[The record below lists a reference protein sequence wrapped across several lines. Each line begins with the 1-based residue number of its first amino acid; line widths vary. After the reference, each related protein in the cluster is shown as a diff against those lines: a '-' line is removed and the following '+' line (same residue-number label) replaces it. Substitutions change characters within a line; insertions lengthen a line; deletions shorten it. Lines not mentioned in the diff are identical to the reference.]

1 MKQYSLYFIFG
12 IIFVILVLVLM
23 LLIKSANYKDLQ
35 ISKIIDENIEI
46 IKNKISNNEWYAKLA
61 KDELGDSYPI
71 SNELYVHFELQD
83 TGNLSKK
90 KFFKLNIDKNDNYSL
105 FCVKQ
110 TISNLNLKYF
120 LINNKKYSQIV
131 IDTNNISLLHYL
143 IDSLKNY
150 NINSDFE
157 EIWI

>member
-1 MKQYSLYFIFG
+1 MKKNFLYLIFILISVLLITSLLFIF
-12 IIFVILVLVLM
+12 
-23 LLIKSANYKDLQ
+23 KSANNDDLQ
-35 ISKIIDENIEI
+35 ISKIIDEKIEL
-46 IKNKISNNEWYAKLA
+46 IKNKITSNDWYTKLA
-61 KDELGDSYPI
+61 NNNSDDFKPI

-90 KFFKLNIDKNDNYSL
+90 KFFKLNIDKNDSYSL

-110 TISNLNLKYF
+110 TIANLNLKYF

-131 IDTNNISLLHYL
+131 IDSNNISLLHYL
-143 IDSLKNY
+143 IDSLKSY
-150 NINSDFE
+150 NINSNFE

>member
-12 IIFVILVLVLM
+12 IIFFILVLVLM

>member
-1 MKQYSLYFIFG
+1 MKSNLLYLIFG
-12 IIFVILVLVLM
+12 IISIILIISLILVL
-23 LLIKSANYKDLQ
+23 KSVNPKDIQ
-35 ISKIIDENIEI
+35 ISKIIDEKVES
-46 IKNKISNNEWYAKLA
+46 IKKVITNNDWYLKLA
-61 KDELGDSYPI
+61 NTNSNDFFPI
-71 SNELYVHFELQD
+71 SNELYIHFELQD

-90 KFFKLNIDKNDNYSL
+90 KFFKLNIDKSDTYSM

-143 IDSLKNY
+143 VDSLKSY
-150 NINSDFE
+150 NINSNFE